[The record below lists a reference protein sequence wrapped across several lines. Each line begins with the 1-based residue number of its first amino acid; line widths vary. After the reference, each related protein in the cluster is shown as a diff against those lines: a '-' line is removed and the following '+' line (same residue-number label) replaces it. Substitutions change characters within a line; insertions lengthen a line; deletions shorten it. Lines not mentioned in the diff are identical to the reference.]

1 MCFVLSVPLAPR
13 RVFGRIYGFLFET
26 FKYSDFTILRHMR
39 VQLKTG
45 LAPVLAALF
54 LLLAGCNGGGGST
67 SDYNTGTNGVSLEFL
82 PGSPPVC
89 PQAIYHG
96 DPSDVEMRL
105 TNRGG
110 TAASG
115 TIHLSGFDTSIFDG
129 LKKDYPFSG
138 LASRSADLPSGGQR
152 DIGDEFSLK
161 LPSGVDSLPNVN
173 IQADLCYS
181 YKTEPSIQV
190 CVDPDPADNE
200 DDACTA
206 GAKAGVS
213 GGQAAPIAVTAVVME
228 SSKSRTTFAF
238 TVSNRGR
245 GKPYLGSDCRNIA
258 PENDESVRLT
268 KAMISDRS
276 FDECTPSIGSPI
288 RLDGGSGTFTCR
300 MANTRDTAYVTVVTL
315 GFDYN
320 YKETSSV
327 TVCGKRA

>member
-1 MCFVLSVPLAPR
+1 MAFD
-13 RVFGRIYGFLFET
+13 RICGFLFET
-26 FKYSDFTILRHMR
+26 FKYSDFTTLRHMR
-39 VQLKTG
+39 VQLKIG
-45 LAPVLAALF
+45 LAPLLAALL

-67 SDYNTGTNGVSLEFL
+67 SDYNTGTNGVSLDFL
-82 PGSPPVC
+82 PGSPPAC
-89 PQAIYHG
+89 PQVVYHG

-105 TNRGG
+105 TNEGG
-110 TAASG
+110 ATASG
-115 TIHLSGFDTSIFDG
+115 TVHLSGFDTGIFGG
-129 LKKDYPFSG
+129 LKKEYPFSG
-138 LASRSADLPSGGQR
+138 LAARSADLPSGGQK

-161 LPSGVDSLPNVN
+161 LPNGVDSLPNVN
-173 IQADLCYS
+173 IQADLCYG

-213 GGQAAPIAVTAVVME
+213 GGQAAPITVTNVIME

-245 GKPYLGSDCRNIA
+245 GKPYLGSDCRDIA

-268 KAMISDRS
+268 KAVISDTS

-288 RLDGGSGTFTCR
+288 RLDGGSSTFTCR
-300 MANTRDTAYVTVVTL
+300 MANRRDTAYVTVVTL

-327 TVCGKRA
+327 MVCGKRS